1 MPARSIQYRRF
12 QASATPGFGIS
23 RQQNTWLVPQYPNTA
38 TAAALQ
44 PCIVQ
49 VVQVEV
55 GVPLVV
61 AARLVQEGEQVHLVL
76 MVPVGAKS
84 SERLATK

>member
-1 MPARSIQYRRF
+1 
-12 QASATPGFGIS
+12 
-23 RQQNTWLVPQYPNTA
+23 
-38 TAAALQ
+38 
-44 PCIVQ
+44 VQ